1 MRGCCSDT
9 RAYPNITAG
18 VRRGWIAGVV
28 VGIVWAGFCCWL
40 LCLPDAV
47 AASLPMAL
55 KVFVSSVGSLGSVL
69 AVSVA
74 AFLVFGGLAM
84 LRPAV
89 PSRKRATT
97 SAIILSLLLMGVLST
112 GYLGWARYRISDC
125 VIVNDGENMP
135 RPWPYPD
142 RWLLDLHDWLDVR
155 NPVPPDII
163 KWHGELDRLQLILD
177 FAVAASA
184 LLSSACLMPFV
195 IPRRQRLRTSGARMR
210 AA

>member
-1 MRGCCSDT
+1 MRGCSSGTD
-9 RAYPNITAG
+9 AYPNIAAG
-18 VRRGWIAGVV
+18 VKAGWIAGAA
-28 VGIVWAGFCCWL
+28 VGVLWAGFCCWI
-40 LCLPDAV
+40 LCLSDATIV
-47 AASLPMAL
+47 SLPTAL
-55 KVFVSSVGSLGSVL
+55 KVFLSSVGSWGSVVVVF
-69 AVSVA
+69 AA
-74 AFLVFGGLAM
+74 AFLIFGGLAM

-112 GYLGWARYRISDC
+112 GYLGWARYRISNC
-125 VIVNDGENMP
+125 VIVNDGGNMP